1 MFAVAASTSKRAYKQ
16 AKRMCVRRAVEL
28 NT

>member
-1 MFAVAASTSKRAYKQ
+1 MFAVAAFHSKRAYKQ
-16 AKRMCVRRAVEL
+16 AKRMCVCRAVEL